1 MVRSIRLCSVK
12 APSNELGPS
21 MQPVTRSNGS
31 PEESCGFPRTLLLP
45 PFAAMVGFSRYVLFG
60 AASLQ
65 WNGAVRFRLL
75 GPAPPPHLASLA
87 SVVNATYLVNVIS
100 WRSKQPNAKT
110 AKPWSERTFPRP
122 SFLLPHSMCGT
133 GNPPPFPQPRPQG
146 TSSGAEAKT
155 RQLRFWGRTRESCR
169 LPSVCRHSPAATA
182 GRGGS
187 SIFSKP
193 FFVHMTRL
201 CMRAFWDS
209 RWAPCWQET
218 RQSMDLKSS

>member
-133 GNPPPFPQPRPQG
+133 GNPPPFPLPRPQG
-146 TSSGAEAKT
+146 KWPGAKAKNTTTKILGTNTSELSFA
-155 RQLRFWGRTRESCR
+155 WR
-169 LPSVCRHSPAATA
+169 LPAFTRCY
-182 GRGGS
+182 GRKGR
-187 SIFSKP
+187 IEHLLQTLF
-193 FFVHMTRL
+193 
-201 CMRAFWDS
+201 RAHD
-209 RWAPCWQET
+209 A
-218 RQSMDLKSS
+218 SMYARFLG